1 MAPSRQRTAAPSAGE
16 ELAAWPKTPGP
27 RSLPRRARTGQ
38 PRRKTA
44 RRSLGDA
51 KPEAPRDA
59 VRPRVWASV
68 RGGRRERTRRLH
80 PRSQQHRSQSQEAD
94 ASKTTTGR
102 GRTKRGT
109 YEGRRMTGHPKGGL
123 PRRATRLNPEDT
135 ALRENDKAARA
146 RSRGRLSRRPG
157 QRRGGGGRG
166 CGRADWG
173 HGAGLS
179 G

>member
-51 KPEAPRDA
+51 KPEAPRGA
-59 VRPRVWASV
+59 VWRPRVWASV

-94 ASKTTTGR
+94 ASKTSTGR

-157 QRRGGGGRG
+157 RRRGGG
-166 CGRADWG
+166 G

>member
-44 RRSLGDA
+44 WRSLGDA
-51 KPEAPRDA
+51 KPEAPRGA
-59 VRPRVWASV
+59 VRRPRVWASV

-94 ASKTTTGR
+94 ASKTSTGR

-146 RSRGRLSRRPG
+146 RSRG
-157 QRRGGGGRG
+157 GGGRG
-166 CGRADWG
+166 RGRADWG